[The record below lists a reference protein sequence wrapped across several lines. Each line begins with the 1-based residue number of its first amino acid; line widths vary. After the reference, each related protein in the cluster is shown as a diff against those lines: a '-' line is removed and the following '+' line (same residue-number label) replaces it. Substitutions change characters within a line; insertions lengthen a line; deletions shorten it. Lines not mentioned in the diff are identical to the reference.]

1 MRRHNPSK
9 YQSHA
14 TAVGPPGRPAWWPLR
29 LHDWAP
35 HVLSV
40 VVGLSKLF
48 LLLLDDGAGFWRG
61 ECVRL
66 FLRAVL
72 CDAVA
77 IAEGRERQRNVVQ
90 LERSLVIFRVMSCH
104 AYHSSEGGECS
115 SQVVVAY
122 KQFEPQGSHEDHLR
136 PNTGR
141 RALLSEDCDVPG
153 HVELLCSGRRS
164 YRCTESSRALVLEGS
179 QSSRS
184 QGQVKTVDDVVD
196 GCPLRS
202 AKLKAVLLSRRRS
215 KLHSGAGFPA
225 AQRAVRG
232 SALVL
237 RLGQLRR
244 T

>member
-104 AYHSSEGGECS
+104 THPKGASAAARSSLLTNSLSRKAVMKTTCGPT
-115 SQVVVAY
+115 QVVEHFSPRIVMSPAM
-122 KQFEPQGSHEDHLR
+122 
-136 PNTGR
+136 
-141 RALLSEDCDVPG
+141 LSF
-153 HVELLCSGRRS
+153 
-164 YRCTESSRALVLEGS
+164 
-179 QSSRS
+179 
-184 QGQVKTVDDVVD
+184 
-196 GCPLRS
+196 S
-202 AKLKAVLLSRRRS
+202 AA
-215 KLHSGAGFPA
+215 AAEATA
-225 AQRAVRG
+225 AQNRVAPWCWRARSPPG
-232 SALVL
+232 PKA
-237 RLGQLRR
+237 R
-244 T
+244 